1 MTWAGEGAGAAAG
14 AAGAAATGFCDA
26 CGRPLED
33 GEALEALEDGE
44 DGEAGH
50 AAGVLPYTRHA
61 RCSEQRTLE
70 PPRYCPSCGRRL
82 VVQVL
87 PAGWTARCS
96 QHGELPAPD

>member
-1 MTWAGEGAGAAAG
+1 MTGVTRAGEDAGAAAG

-26 CGRPLED
+26 CGRPLEAVKD
-33 GEALEALEDGE
+33 GAALEDEE
-44 DGEAGH
+44 DGD

-61 RCSEQRTLE
+61 RCAEQRTLE

-96 QHGELPAPD
+96 RHGELPAPD